1 VDVAVPAGAAV
12 HTHDLKGWNLG
23 DHDDNSGAETTCYG

>member
-1 VDVAVPAGAAV
+1 MNVAVPAGAAV

>member
-1 VDVAVPAGAAV
+1 M